1 MVAGS
6 RTPILVQALILL
18 VYLYDKNVIG
28 KFLTRMSALV
38 LVGMLVVVTF
48 LLATQEG
55 EESNEVK
62 YENYESYI
70 DDMGEKGHIIWGAGL
85 GSEFYAKGRGL
96 KLSYSELSYLDI
108 IRMYGFPV
116 GLYFIFLFFAPCFW
130 LWKYYSR
137 SMFIK
142 RYCLGYVLFLILS
155 GTNPLLL
162 GSIGLTALS
171 LFMVIV
177 NKTSLMEHQH
187 EDQMVQREIME
198 QSEEE
203 KDPLVVDNCLL
214 R

>member
-1 MVAGS
+1 
-6 RTPILVQALILL
+6 
-18 VYLYDKNVIG
+18 
-28 KFLTRMSALV
+28 MSALV

-55 EESNEVK
+55 EKSNEVK

-70 DDMGEKGHIIWGAGL
+70 DDMNEKGHIIWGAGL

-108 IRMYGFPV
+108 IRMYGLPV
-116 GLYFIFLFFAPCFW
+116 GIYFIFLFFAPCFW
-130 LWKYYSR
+130 LWRYFSR

-177 NKTSLMEHQH
+177 NKTSLMEHQR
-187 EDQMVQREIME
+187 EDQKMIEEEILE
-198 QSEEE
+198 QSKDEEL
-203 KDPLVVDNCLL
+203 LVVDNCLL